1 MTVFSQYTEV
11 TKWALNSCEYLSDTR
26 LGVPILNMISLLDL
40 YLLLIGTCGVSIIS
54 AKSLFVPGAEG
65 ESNAGQPQGD
75 KLDFCTSTKSCVT
88 LKKKTKK

>member
-1 MTVFSQYTEV
+1 
-11 TKWALNSCEYLSDTR
+11 
-26 LGVPILNMISLLDL
+26 MISLLDL

-88 LKKKTKK
+88 LKKKQINNHRLCSMSQCNTGLFHHMSCLDLT

>member
-1 MTVFSQYTEV
+1 
-11 TKWALNSCEYLSDTR
+11 
-26 LGVPILNMISLLDL
+26 MISLLDL

-88 LKKKTKK
+88 LKKNKEIITGSAVCHNVTRDCSITCLVLT